1 MRGRALEGSHAWFGC
16 IVNLHNVISSQC
28 DGLTSNYEHS
38 ATEETPGDP
47 EGSIPVKGNEQDG
60 KVPIVLKIDEFFS
73 LIGIF
78 CHAEMKS
85 LGPR

>member
-38 ATEETPGDP
+38 ATEETKGEP
-47 EGSIPVKGNEQDG
+47 EGSIPVKGN
-60 KVPIVLKIDEFFS
+60 
-73 LIGIF
+73 
-78 CHAEMKS
+78 
-85 LGPR
+85 